1 VRIPERQPGRE
12 KEAELRENG
21 CDPGQSWI
29 AETTLGR
36 IMFSDLLPADY
47 PFINE
52 LAPKKRQGAIVNDL
66 AERYS
71 MTQVA
76 ATLDRLKDAGFYWA
90 TRSGVTVAMSDV
102 AVPPEKPAILDD
114 YEGTAS
120 QVEKRYQRRQ

>member
-12 KEAELRENG
+12 KEAERRENG
-21 CDPGQSWI
+21 WEPGQSWL

-36 IMFSDLLPADY
+36 IMFNDLLPADY

-52 LAPKKRQGAIVNDL
+52 LTPKKRQGAIVNDL

-76 ATLDRLKDAGFYWA
+76 ATLDRLKDAGVYWA
-90 TRSGVTVAMSDV
+90 TRSGVTLAMSDV
-102 AVPPEKPAILDD
+102 AVPDEKPALPDD
-114 YEGTAS
+114 YDGKAEH
-120 QVEKRYQRRQ
+120 VETRYEIST